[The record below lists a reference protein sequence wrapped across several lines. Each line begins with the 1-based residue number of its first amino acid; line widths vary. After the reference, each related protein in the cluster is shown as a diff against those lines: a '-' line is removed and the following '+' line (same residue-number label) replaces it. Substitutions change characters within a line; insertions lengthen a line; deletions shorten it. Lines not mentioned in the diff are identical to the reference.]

1 MTKTKQQSKKP
12 RVEASSHREH
22 NVDVRDAIIRDLKKA
37 QQTLAAQS
45 FSTRAQIVGR
55 FKVS

>member
-1 MTKTKQQSKKP
+1 MTKIQQQSKKP
-12 RVEASSHREH
+12 KVEAPSHREQ

-37 QQTLAAQS
+37 QQALAAQP
-45 FSTRAQIVGR
+45 FATRAQMVGR